1 MLKPGDIAIV
11 SGARTP
17 FGRYCGKIKDYTAQE
32 LGAVAAKAAIERS
45 GVNPNDFDHVVFG
58 NAQQTSGDALYGA
71 RHVGLRAGLPIET
84 PALTVNRLC
93 GSGMQAIVNAAQ
105 MVQTDEAKVV
115 LAGGMEAMSQ
125 APFTIRGRDGFTLAP
140 GGKMEDSL
148 MVALLDSYCGL
159 YMASTAEL
167 YGEQQGITR
176 GAQDEFALRSQQSAD
191 SAYKAGRLQEELT
204 PVPLRNSKGEAT
216 GEMLTE
222 DDHRRPQTT
231 MEGLAKLRPAF
242 GQSSGR
248 PGTVTAGNASGIVD
262 GAAAVVVMS
271 LEMAQKRNINPLGR
285 IVNWGI
291 AGVEPKLM
299 GRGPVPATKVA
310 LQRAGLTL
318 DYIDLIEVNEAF
330 AAQYLAVEK
339 ELGLDRE
346 KVNVNGGAIALGHPL
361 GATGTR
367 LVITLLY
374 ELRRRKKKYGL
385 ATACIGGGQG
395 IAMVVESFQ

>member
-32 LGAVAAKAAIERS
+32 LGAVAAKAAIERA
-45 GVNPNDFDHVVFG
+45 GVRPEDFDHVVFG

-93 GSGMQAIVNAAQ
+93 GSGMQAIVSAAQ
-105 MVQTDEAKVV
+105 MIQTDEAKVV
-115 LAGGMEAMSQ
+115 LAGGMESMSQ
-125 APFTIRGRDGFTLAP
+125 APFVIRGRDGFTLAP
-140 GGKMEDSL
+140 GGKLEDSL

-159 YMASTAEL
+159 YMANTAEL
-167 YGEQQGITR
+167 YAEQQGITR
-176 GAQDEFALRSQQSAD
+176 KTQDELALRSQQAAD
-191 SAYKAGRLQEELT
+191 AAYKAGRMQEELT
-204 PVPLRNSKGEAT
+204 AVPVRNAKGEPT

-242 GQSSGR
+242 GKN
-248 PGTVTAGNASGIVD
+248 GTVTAGNASGIVD
-262 GAAAVVVMS
+262 GGAAVVVMS
-271 LEMAQKRNINPLGR
+271 LEQAQKRNLSPLGR
-285 IVNWGI
+285 IVNWGV

>member
-1 MLKPGDIAIV
+1 MLKPGDIAIAT
-11 SGARTP
+11 GARTP
-17 FGRYCGKIKDYTAQE
+17 FGRYCGKLKDFSAQE

-45 GVNPNDFDHVVFG
+45 GVDPKDFDHVVFG

-93 GSGMQAIVNAAQ
+93 GSGMQAIISAAEMIQ
-105 MVQTDEAKVV
+105 IEEAKVV
-115 LAGGMEAMSQ
+115 VAGGMESMSQ
-125 APFTIRGRDGFTLAP
+125 APFTIRGRDGFALAP
-140 GGKMEDSL
+140 GGKIEDSL

-159 YMASTAEL
+159 YMANTAEL
-167 YGEQQGITR
+167 YAEQQGITR
-176 GAQDEFALRSQQSAD
+176 KAQDEFALRSQQTAD
-191 SAYKAGRLQEELT
+191 AAYKAGSIQEELT
-204 PVPLRNSKGEAT
+204 PVPLRNAKGEPT

-222 DDHRRPQTT
+222 DDHRRAQTT
-231 MEGLAKLRPAF
+231 MDGLAKLKPAF
-242 GQSSGR
+242 GR
-248 PGTVTAGNASGIVD
+248 NGTVTAGNASGIVD
-262 GAAAVVVMS
+262 GGAAVVMMS
-271 LEMAQKRNINPLGR
+271 LDMAQRRGINSLGR

-299 GRGPVPATKVA
+299 GRGPVPATKQA

-339 ELGLDRE
+339 ELDLDRE

-367 LVITLLY
+367 LVLTLLY

-395 IAMVVESFQ
+395 IAMVVEAFH

>member
-17 FGRYCGKIKDYTAQE
+17 FGRYCGKLRDFTAQE
-32 LGAVAAKAAIERS
+32 LGAIAGKRAIELS
-45 GVNPNDFDHVVFG
+45 GVDPKEFDHAIFG

-93 GSGMQAIVNAAQ
+93 GSGMQSLVNAAQ
-105 MVQTDEAKVV
+105 MIQLGEATFV

-125 APFTIRGRDGFTLAP
+125 APFVIRGRDGFTLAP
-140 GGKMEDSL
+140 GGKLEDSL

-159 YMASTAEL
+159 YIANTAEL

-176 GAQDEFALRSQQSAD
+176 ELQDEFALRSQQAAD
-191 SAYKAGRLQEELT
+191 AAYREGRLQEELV
-204 PVPLRNSKGEAT
+204 PVALRNSKGEAT
-216 GEMLTE
+216 GEIFTE

-231 MEGLAKLRPAF
+231 LEGLAKLKTAF
-242 GQSSGR
+242 GKK
-248 PGTVTAGNASGIVD
+248 GTVTAGNASGIVD
-262 GAAAVVVMS
+262 GAAAVVLMS
-271 LEMAQKRNINPLGR
+271 LESAQKRNLKPLGR
-285 IVNWGI
+285 IVSWGI
-291 AGVEPKLM
+291 VGVDPKIM
-299 GRGPVPATKVA
+299 GRGPVPAAKLA
-310 LQRAGLTL
+310 LQKAGLTL
-318 DYIDLIEVNEAF
+318 DYIDLIEINEAF

-339 ELGLDRE
+339 ELGLDRK

-385 ATACIGGGQG
+385 AAACIGGGQG
-395 IAMVVESFQ
+395 IAMVVESLN